1 MQKNKTVSW
10 GWIIFWCVFFFPVGI
25 FLIFKKINS
34 DKTATLNNSKT
45 VLIISY
51 VLFVFSIIYVTMI
64 FSEGT
69 SMIAAALLTGVGGIW
84 LNIIAK
90 KMKVNGEKYKKYITL
105 VINQN
110 VSDIDNIAPAVNVTY
125 EVAKDDLQKMID
137 LGYFIGAYINET
149 SREIILAKHNS
160 NLVNQPTLNQTVSR
174 IVACKS
180 CGANNTIILGKTNVC
195 EYCGSAIE

>member
-1 MQKNKTVSW
+1 MQKNKSVSW
-10 GWIIFWCVFFFPVGI
+10 VWIIFWCVFFFPVGV

-45 VLIISY
+45 VFTISY
-51 VLFVFSIIYVTMI
+51 VLFAMSIIYVTMI
-64 FSEGT
+64 FSEGA
-69 SMIAAALLTGVGGIW
+69 SMIAAALLTGAGGIW

-90 KMKVNGEKYKKYITL
+90 KMKINGEKYKKYITL

-110 VSDIDNIAPAVNVTY
+110 VSEIDNIAPAVNVTY
-125 EVAKDDLQKMID
+125 EVAKDDLQNMID

-149 SREIILAKHNS
+149 SREIILVKHNN
-160 NLVNQPTLNQTVSR
+160 NLAYQSKLNQPVTR
-174 IVACKS
+174 IVVCRS

-195 EYCGSAIE
+195 EYCSSPIE